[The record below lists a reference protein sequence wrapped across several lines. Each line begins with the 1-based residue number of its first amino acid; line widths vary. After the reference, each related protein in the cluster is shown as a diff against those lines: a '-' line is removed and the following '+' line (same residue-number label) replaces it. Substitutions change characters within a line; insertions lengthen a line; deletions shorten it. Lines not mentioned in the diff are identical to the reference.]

1 MLLLTKQDESIMSSS
16 NKVHPLLIISCL
28 IAALLIAKNMYHMGI
43 NPIGVTS
50 IFSMLGLMGA
60 YLRINTLVTILE
72 NNDVDVDQAL
82 KIERENFINGKG

>member
-1 MLLLTKQDESIMSSS
+1 MPSS

-28 IAALLIAKNMYHMGI
+28 IATLIMAKNMYHGGFTPTGI
-43 NPIGVTS
+43 VS

-72 NNDVDVDQAL
+72 DNNVNVDKAL
-82 KIERENFINGKG
+82 EDERKKLFNIKE